1 MRVTM
6 EDVMSTITLCIIMI
20 FMYNQGYADAA
31 WSATV
36 VAFGMRLIF
45 FKCRLELCYLTED
58 MSVYQSKKRC
68 RKPES

>member
-58 MSVYQSKKRC
+58 MPV
-68 RKPES
+68 